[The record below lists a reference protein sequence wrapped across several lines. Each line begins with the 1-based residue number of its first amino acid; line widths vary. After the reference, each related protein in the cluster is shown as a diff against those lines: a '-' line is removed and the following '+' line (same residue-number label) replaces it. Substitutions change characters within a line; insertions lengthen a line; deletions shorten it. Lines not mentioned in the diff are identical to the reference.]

1 MNKATLIEEV
11 KAKALEVRYCTLE
24 GVEGVDWD
32 GLWDVYGELSPDAA
46 ARKAH
51 QDRGGTPGISVDH

>member
-1 MNKATLIEEV
+1 V

>member
-1 MNKATLIEEV
+1 MDKSTWIEEV

-24 GVEGVDWD
+24 EVEGVDWD
-32 GLWDVYGELSPDAA
+32 GLWDFYGELSPEDA